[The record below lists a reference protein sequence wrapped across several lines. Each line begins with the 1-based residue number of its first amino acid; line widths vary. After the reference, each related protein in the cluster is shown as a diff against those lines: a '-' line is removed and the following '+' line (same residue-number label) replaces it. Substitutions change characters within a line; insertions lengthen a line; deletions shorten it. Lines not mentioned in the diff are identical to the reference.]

1 MKCPICGKELELKKK
16 QVGTDENGNPIFN
29 EYAICR
35 DCKKQWNLDKQ
46 RAKRAAKKAEE
57 TAAADAAQK
66 EEAPVKE
73 APVKEPAPKKEAP
86 VEETPAEEA
95 PVKKAPAKKPVKK
108 RPAPAKKPPVKVPEA
123 DAEEPARKPVR
134 KKRPRPAV
142 ETAPIAEN
150 APAKKPVRKK
160 RPEAEEVSES
170 REEKRYSNIPPE
182 KVRNKH
188 GKAARKGYTDMLE
201 TGEVGKRAK
210 AAKKKPEPKAE
221 PKTEEYTDEDYFDD
235 APRFRPMRVILAILS
250 LAGFGYLI
258 YRGFVT
264 GLADTTGGSTISSG
278 MTYIIVSLCMLVS
291 ALLYF
296 IMLNRNTVFAFLLPM
311 LFYLGGGVFAFLQ
324 KGDDMQLLFAAIAGA
339 VLAVIS
345 LILAITSRGG
355 NSEEDDYDDAFED
368 DYADEESDN

>member
-57 TAAADAAQK
+57 KAAAEPAQK

-86 VEETPAEEA
+86 VEETPAEEP
-95 PVKKAPAKKPVKK
+95 PVKKAPAKRPVKK
-108 RPAPAKKPPVKVPEA
+108 RPAPAKKPPVKAPEA
-123 DAEEPARKPVR
+123 E
-134 KKRPRPAV
+134 

-160 RPEAEEVSES
+160 RPKAEEASES

-355 NSEEDDYDDAFED
+355 YDDEEEDYDDAFED

>member
-57 TAAADAAQK
+57 KAAAEPAQK
-66 EEAPVKE
+66 EEAPAKE
-73 APVKEPAPKKEAP
+73 APVKEPAPEKEAP
-86 VEETPAEEA
+86 VEETPAEEP

-108 RPAPAKKPPVKVPEA
+108 RPAPAKKPPVKAPEA
-123 DAEEPARKPVR
+123 DTEEPARKPVR
-134 KKRPRPAV
+134 KKRPRPAE

-210 AAKKKPEPKAE
+210 AAKKKPE

-355 NSEEDDYDDAFED
+355 YDEEEENYDDAFED

>member
-1 MKCPICGKELELKKK
+1 MQKGNSYTVGQWCDRWFRVNQSRWNGSTVGGYRNLIYRHILPGIGSIPLEEL
-16 QVGTDENGNPIFN
+16 TENTVASFYDSLRSQGLSTRSVW
-29 EYAICR
+29 CVHLLLR
-35 DCKKQWNLDKQ
+35 RCMD
-46 RAKRAAKKAEE
+46 
-57 TAAADAAQK
+57 DAARDQLI
-66 EEAPVKE
+66 PCN
-73 APVKEPAPKKEAP
+73 
-86 VEETPAEEA
+86 
-95 PVKKAPAKKPVKK
+95 
-108 RPAPAKKPPVKVPEA
+108 
-123 DAEEPARKPVR
+123 PVR
-134 KKRPRPAV
+134 LCK
-142 ETAPIAEN
+142 
-150 APAKKPVRKK
+150 
-160 RPEAEEVSES
+160 
-170 REEKRYSNIPPE
+170 
-182 KVRNKH
+182 
-188 GKAARKGYTDMLE
+188 
-201 TGEVGKRAK
+201 
-210 AAKKKPEPKAE
+210 E

-355 NSEEDDYDDAFED
+355 YDDEEEDYDDAFED
-368 DYADEESDN
+368 DYADDAPQTVINSVQVHFFLPRNRPFTAMKKKIRNALFEAGFTFPEITVRREDEERTRHIIFECDIEEE